1 MDWLLP
7 MFVISRV
14 PKPSRAALAEQLL
27 PMALPGPSS
36 QRLALAAIGA
46 ERQLK
51 RQALTEQRLVED
63 AIRAAK
69 FTAAAQLAPFPALD
83 GAFKRL
89 PVAVQSAIFPIGT
102 P

>member
-7 MFVISRV
+7 LFVISRV

-27 PMALPGPSS
+27 PIALPGPSS

-51 RQALTEQRLVED
+51 RQALTEQRLVEE
-63 AIRAAK
+63 AIKAGK
-69 FTAAAQLAPFPALD
+69 FTSAADLASFPALEL
-83 GAFKRL
+83 AFKRL
-89 PVAVQSAIFPIGT
+89 PKPVQTVIFSTG
-102 P
+102 

>member
-7 MFVISRV
+7 LFVISRV

-27 PMALPGPSS
+27 PIALPGPSS

-51 RQALTEQRLVED
+51 RQALTEQRLVEE
-63 AIRAAK
+63 AIKAGK
-69 FTAAAQLAPFPALD
+69 FTSPADLVSFPALEL
-83 GAFKRL
+83 AFKRL
-89 PVAVQSAIFPIGT
+89 PVPVQTVIFSTG
-102 P
+102 